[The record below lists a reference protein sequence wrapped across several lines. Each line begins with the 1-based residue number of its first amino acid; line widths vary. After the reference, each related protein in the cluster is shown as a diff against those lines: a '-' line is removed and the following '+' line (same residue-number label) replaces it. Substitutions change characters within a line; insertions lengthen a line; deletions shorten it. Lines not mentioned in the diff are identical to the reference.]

1 MKRIYKLM
9 LVILILAGVS
19 CKKDFLDEKALDRL
33 STTNAFK
40 TVKDFDAS
48 VNNLYNLVRAEF
60 YSRSDWQPM
69 QYLYRTDLVVEVA
82 VGGNPNLVTDFGPQ
96 GTLPGNHWSQ
106 IYKIAAEA
114 NTVISR
120 IPASELTDDE
130 KVLFEARAR

>member
-1 MKRIYKLM
+1 MKRKYILPLMM
-9 LVILILAGVS
+9 LVLSGFS
-19 CKKDFLDEKALDRL
+19 CSKDFLEEVPLDRL

-96 GTLPGNHWSQ
+96 GTLP
-106 IYKIAAEA
+106 
-114 NTVISR
+114 
-120 IPASELTDDE
+120 
-130 KVLFEARAR
+130 